1 VSASAGSGGG
11 ACSNSPSRFPSGR
24 SRRLRPWQEAVGELA
39 VEMDIALLEES
50 DNDSSLIFVRSGRST
65 WCCGTARVTL
75 MAPVD
80 LEKGYSSIGVVA
92 LRRVMEEGES
102 KEKDCGRMRTF
113 GLGVRGGTVR
123 KVAMMVLCSAPR
135 VSETVELV
143 RLARHRDYLKFRG
156 KKGK

>member
-1 VSASAGSGGG
+1 
-11 ACSNSPSRFPSGR
+11 
-24 SRRLRPWQEAVGELA
+24 VGELA